1 MMPAT
6 AIRSL
11 FRTALAATV
20 ALALAG
26 CASGRNG
33 TGQDE
38 VYDPLEVPN
47 RFVFAMND
55 AADILVI
62 RPAAEIYA
70 GTVPDPVRNAV
81 QNILETLLAP
91 LVIGNSLLQGDGQ
104 NASDATGRFMTN
116 AILGLGG
123 VFDVASTAGI
133 PAYRTEDFGQTLGVW
148 GVGEGPYLV
157 LPLIGRSNARDAV
170 GYGVDTVADPF
181 RIATSAANANGVLY
195 SRSAA
200 AAIDTRSRLLREVDD
215 MRRSSVDFYAA
226 ARSLYHQQRNASIS
240 NSTSA
245 GTPEF
250 PEFPEDAKPNISPLR

>member
-1 MMPAT
+1 MIPA
-6 AIRSL
+6 SL
-11 FRTALAATV
+11 SRTIFRTALAATV

-26 CASGRNG
+26 CASGTKVASN
-33 TGQDE
+33 DE

-47 RFVFAMND
+47 RFVFALND
-55 AADILVI
+55 AADTLVI
-62 RPAAEIYA
+62 RPAAEVYH
-70 GTVPDPVRNAV
+70 GVVPDPVRDAV
-81 QNILETLLAP
+81 QNVLDTLLAP
-91 LVIGNSLLQGDGQ
+91 LVIGNSLLQGDVK

-123 VFDVASTAGI
+123 VLDVASTAGI
-133 PAYRTEDFGQTLGVW
+133 PPYRTEDFGQTLGVW

-181 RIATSAANANGVLY
+181 RIWTSANDAKSALY
-195 SRSAA
+195 GRSAT

-215 MRRSSVDFYAA
+215 LRRNSLDFYAA
-226 ARSLYHQQRNASIS
+226 ARSLYHQQRAAAIS
-240 NSTSA
+240 NSTTT

-250 PEFPEDAKPNISPLR
+250 PEFPEDARPNISPLR